1 MLKQVTI
8 KGFKGITDLTLNLD
22 KINVLIGVNSSGKT
36 TILQA
41 LDLLVN
47 CVFRDV
53 AEYLKDK
60 NWKVSDIKSQISKS
74 PFLSYKSI
82 FEFEENGEPFLLI
95 WDIKFKLNSVTSINL
110 IEESIYKVNRKWEKL
125 FSDPKN
131 IEKLYKE
138 ANFLYTYKNGIVN
151 YEIVSNKKSKFPL
164 SLNSSG
170 LKIINFINI
179 CEISL
184 LKEYLEY
191 TTNFGTLITQYM
203 YRSSKE
209 IVKNIGV
216 NGKQLAAFIK
226 QMTPKQKENYIEQVH
241 SILNNIKDIFPVN
254 NKISGMIELFVNE
267 KFGSNNIEAKA
278 NHMGDGTLR
287 ILAIIALLC
296 VKCDS
301 SLLMLD
307 EIENGMNPYITT
319 KIVELFYE
327 FISQTHN
334 QLLLTTNSSLILD
347 NFKSEDIICVY
358 RNQDGGIEAN
368 RVFNNAKVKEFLEYM
383 NPGEIWINFTERELL
398 EFDSN

>member
-47 CVFRDV
+47 CVSRDV